1 MKVSSL
7 YLYLDTS
14 VIGGYFDKEWMAD
27 TRELWAQAQAGKWR
41 LLTSI
46 VTERELENAPENIRQ
61 LFRDTFQD
69 ASELLMA
76 TEEAEDLAEEY
87 LRAGVV
93 SPKFADDALHVAVCS
108 THRIPYL
115 VSWNFR
121 HLVNVRREAGFNAV
135 NLLQGYPSLSI
146 VNAKELIYADSDNE
160 S

>member
-1 MKVSSL
+1 MKVAA
-7 YLYLDTS
+7 LYLDTS
-14 VIGGYFDKEWMAD
+14 VIGGYFDAEWMAD
-27 TRELWAQAQAGKWR
+27 TRELWAQAGAGKWH

-46 VTERELENAPENIRQ
+46 VTEREQENAPESVRK
-61 LFRDTFQD
+61 LFLDTFQD
-69 ASELLMA
+69 ASGLLMA
-76 TEEAEDLAEEY
+76 TEEAEDLADEY

-93 SPKFADDALHVAVCS
+93 SLKFVDDALHVAICS

-146 VNAKELIYADSDNE
+146 VNPKELIYADSDNE

>member
-1 MKVSSL
+1 MKVSA
-7 YLYLDTS
+7 LYLDTS
-14 VIGGYFDKEWMAD
+14 VIGGYFDAEWMAD
-27 TRELWAQAQAGKWR
+27 TRELWAQARAGKWL

-46 VTERELENAPENIRQ
+46 VTERELENAPEKVRQ
-61 LFRDTFQD
+61 LFRETFPS

-87 LRAGVV
+87 LRAAVV
-93 SPKFADDALHVAVCS
+93 SPKYADDALHVAICS
-108 THRIPYL
+108 THRIPHL

-135 NLLQGYPSLSI
+135 NLLQGYAPLSI
-146 VNAKELIYADSDNE
+146 VNPKELIYGDTDDE

>member
-1 MKVSSL
+1 MKVPT
-7 YLYLDTS
+7 LYLDTS

-27 TRELWAQAQAGKWR
+27 TRELWAQAQAGKWGF
-41 LLTSI
+41 LTSI
-46 VTERELENAPENIRQ
+46 VTERELENAPENVRQ
-61 LFRDTFQD
+61 LFLDTFQD
-69 ASELLMA
+69 ASGLLMA

-146 VNAKELIYADSDNE
+146 VNPKELIYADSDNE

>member
-1 MKVSSL
+1 MFL
-7 YLYLDTS
+7 
-14 VIGGYFDKEWMAD
+14 
-27 TRELWAQAQAGKWR
+27 
-41 LLTSI
+41 
-46 VTERELENAPENIRQ
+46 
-61 LFRDTFQD
+61 DTFQD

-93 SPKFADDALHVAVCS
+93 SPKFADDALHVAICS

-135 NLLQGYPSLSI
+135 NLLHGYPSLSI
-146 VNAKELIYADSDNE
+146 VNPKELIYADSDNE

>member
-1 MKVSSL
+1 MKVSS
-7 YLYLDTS
+7 LYLDTS

-46 VTERELENAPENIRQ
+46 VTERELENAPENVRQ

-146 VNAKELIYADSDNE
+146 VNPKELIYADSDNE

>member
-1 MKVSSL
+1 MMKVSA
-7 YLYLDTS
+7 LYLDTS
-14 VIGGYFDKEWMAD
+14 VIGGYFDAEWMTD

-46 VTERELENAPENIRQ
+46 VTEREVQNAPDNVRQ
-61 LFRDTFQD
+61 LFKETFQN

-76 TEEAEDLAEEY
+76 TEEAEDLAQEY
-87 LRAGVV
+87 LSAGVV
-93 SPKFADDALHVAVCS
+93 SRKYADDALHVAICS
-108 THRIPYL
+108 AHRVPFL

-135 NLLQGYPSLSI
+135 NLLQGYAPLSI
-146 VNAKELIYADSDNE
+146 VNPKELIYGDTEDE